1 MAKRRPGIAS
11 GVEIGH
17 VRLRVAELDRAS
29 RFYEGVLGFA
39 VDRISDTRAWVGA
52 DGRRQIELTTAAG
65 DAEPHR
71 APVVE
76 ALALRY
82 PARAALAGAL
92 ARLASAGI
100 AIEGA
105 TDWGTGEALSLRD
118 PDDHL
123 IELYYERPRE
133 AWPAAGQTPVPL
145 DLDALRSETLNASGD
160 EAAVEGDEAAS
171 ERLSE
176 SMRGRL
182 QEMRSRLLGLHKV
195 LLDDARSS
203 YELDRGSVGSNASLL
218 QLVIHDPWFA
228 WLRPLS
234 ELVVRID
241 EALQPDSAAGEPDGA
256 ALLEDVAHLISP
268 DRAPDGFS
276 ERYYEAL
283 HRQPAVIVAHAEVRR
298 ILKQPK

>member
-1 MAKRRPGIAS
+1 MAKRRPGITS

-29 RFYEGVLGFA
+29 RFYGGVLGFA
-39 VDRISDTRAWVGA
+39 VDRISDTTAWVGA
-52 DGRRQIELTTAAG
+52 DGRRQIELTTETGAG
-65 DAEPHR
+65 EPHR
-71 APVVE
+71 LPVVE

-82 PARAALAGAL
+82 PARAALADAL
-92 ARLASAGI
+92 ERLTSAGV
-100 AIEGA
+100 AIEA
-105 TDWGTGEALSLRD
+105 ASDWGTSQALSVRD

-123 IELYYERPRE
+123 VELYHERPRE
-133 AWPAAGQTPVPL
+133 EWPAGEQAPVPL
-145 DLDALRSETLNASGD
+145 DLDALRSEAPNVSGT
-160 EAAVEGDEAAS
+160 ETAGEGGSAAAAG
-171 ERLSE
+171 LSE
-176 SMRGRL
+176 GMRSRL

-241 EALQPDSAAGEPDGA
+241 EALQPDSPAREPDGA

-283 HRQPAVIVAHAEVRR
+283 HRQPAVILAHAEVRR